1 MSHTADEIA
10 FDSVEINQVE
20 DILDCT
26 TDDSIPVLLTQE
38 AFDGADEDLIA
49 VNRDVVNHVLDRE
62 PSLDDISRDALR
74 SYYVDMYAQTVAAAG
89 LRAYT
94 DVATGD
100 VHTFVLQGLQLMD
113 VPAHRDLLVATIG
126 DQAGFDEA
134 SFDAAFAAA
143 EETRSLTA
151 ANAAYLRA
159 LPERQ
164 VLSEKNFQ
172 VALDIRLGHVDSDTG
187 VRLDLP
193 RWTGVVA
200 PTGNTAG

>member
-1 MSHTADEIA
+1 MSHTADHIA

-38 AFDGADEDLIA
+38 AFDGSDEDLIA
-49 VNRDVVNHVLDRE
+49 VNRDVVNKVLDRE

-113 VPAHRDLLVATIG
+113 IPAHRDLLVATIG
-126 DQAGFDEA
+126 NQAGFDEA
-134 SFDAAFAAA
+134 AFDAAFAAA
-143 EETRSLTA
+143 EETRSLAA

-187 VRLDLP
+187 VHLDLP
-193 RWTGVVA
+193 RWTGVVTA
-200 PTGNTAG
+200 SGNTAG